1 MNELTTLEKR
11 AMARIST
18 ADGHMLIVAA
28 DQRNSMKAVMQDA
41 PDGPESISREEL
53 AQAKGDLVRHLAS
66 HGPAILLD
74 PEVALPQL
82 VDDGTLDASGTALVV
97 GMDASGYE
105 TVDGLRHT
113 RFSAGVTPRTV
124 RDLGGDAAKM
134 LWYLRPD
141 RQGADSDVVRGIREL
156 VEACTAEGVL
166 LIVEILLYRLEGET
180 DEQYAE
186 RFPQLVA
193 DAARLSVEAGAKV
206 LKLPYPGSAEACAA
220 VTEAAAGVPWA
231 VLSAGV
237 DHSTFIG
244 QVRTAVAHGASGA
257 MAGRSLWKDSL
268 SVASAVRE
276 DLLTHRALPRLREL
290 RAAVDRAD
298 ATVGA

>member
-11 AMARIST
+11 ALARIST

-28 DQRNSMKAVMQDA
+28 DQRNGMKAVMKDA
-41 PDGPESISREEL
+41 PGGPDSVTREQL
-53 AQAKGDLVRHLAS
+53 ADAKGDLVRHLAS

-82 VDDGTLDASGTALVV
+82 VDEGVLDGTALVV
-97 GMDASGYE
+97 GMDASGFD

-141 RQGADSDVVRGIREL
+141 RQDAGSDVVRQIREL
-156 VEACTAEGVL
+156 VDACTAEGVL
-166 LIVEILLYRLEGET
+166 LIVEILTYRLEDET

-186 RFPQLVA
+186 RFPQLVV
-193 DAARLSVEAGAKV
+193 DATRLSVEAGAKV
-206 LKLPYPGSAEACAA
+206 LKLPYPGSPEACDA
-220 VTEAAAGVPWA
+220 VTAAAAGVPWA

-237 DHSTFIG
+237 DHTTFIE
-244 QVRTAVAHGASGA
+244 QVRTAVAHGAGGA
-257 MAGRSLWKDSL
+257 MAGRSLWKDAL
-268 SVASAVRE
+268 SISPQVRE
-276 DLLTHRALPRLREL
+276 ELLTTRALPRLREL

-298 ATVGA
+298 VPVGA